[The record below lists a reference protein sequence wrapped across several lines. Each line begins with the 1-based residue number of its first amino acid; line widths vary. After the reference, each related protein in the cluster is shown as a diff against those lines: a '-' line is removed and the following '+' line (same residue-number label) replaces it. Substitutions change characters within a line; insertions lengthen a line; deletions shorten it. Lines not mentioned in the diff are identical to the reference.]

1 MKILEATWVNGRV
14 HLESQPE
21 WPEGRRLI
29 VREADEPEI
38 EFMTEEEQ
46 SDDPQ
51 AIHEWIDEL
60 RAIPPV
66 PEMPDPGEKRAAW
79 EETMHRFNIEAV
91 RRQFEQDIP

>member
-1 MKILEATWVNGRV
+1 MKILEATWMNGQVVLDRR
-14 HLESQPE
+14 PD

-29 VREADEPEI
+29 VKEADRPEI

-51 AIHEWIDEL
+51 AIQRWIDEL

-66 PEMPDPGEKRAAW
+66 PELPDADGDSRAW
-79 EETMHRFNIEAV
+79 EETMARFNIEAV
-91 RRQFEQDIP
+91 RKQFEDAP